1 MGPLGTRVTLGKVDG
16 DHASWR
22 AGGGAQAARSLLL
35 AGYFWAQ
42 LACGDPSDHV
52 GPCGLLIAPA
62 CQRLQVPETEGSG
75 DLEPLTWTPWEV
87 VEVKV
92 GKSCP
97 RPWPS
102 RSSGRVLAE
111 QKKCTCSL
119 LVLSCP
125 CASLTLWGTAALLPS
140 SFLIFL
146 TLSVSREVQPH
157 LLWILASVTWK

>member
-1 MGPLGTRVTLGKVDG
+1 MGKVDG

-42 LACGDPSDHV
+42 LACGDPGDHV
-52 GPCGLLIAPA
+52 GPCGLLIPPA
-62 CQRLQVPETEGSG
+62 CQGLQVRETEGPG

-111 QKKCTCSL
+111 QKKRTCSL
-119 LVLSCP
+119 LVLSRP
-125 CASLTLWGTAALLPS
+125 CASLTLGHCNPPPQQLPEPVGLN

-146 TLSVSREVQPH
+146 TLSVPREVQPH